1 MSWKLETVSQLR
13 PCYVDGVKALF
24 HNWGRHSRVVEPSPM
39 VGGAPGG
46 TVSYILGI
54 VEFEDGQIKQV
65 FPEKIKFVD
74 KMFDEYYWK
83 GKSKKL
89 LIRTFYNSFNDRK
102 NSYLKEEE
110 LCINMMKK

>member
-24 HNWGRHSRVVEPSPM
+24 HNWGQHSRVVEPSPM

-46 TVSYILGI
+46 TVSYILGV

-83 GKSKKL
+83 GKSK
-89 LIRTFYNSFNDRK
+89 NS
-102 NSYLKEEE
+102 
-110 LCINMMKK
+110 

>member
-1 MSWKLETVSQLR
+1 MADWSKKEPRFCYMLLDRLR
-13 PCYVDGVKALF
+13 QDCEYYL
-24 HNWGRHSRVVEPSPM
+24 RI
-39 VGGAPGG
+39 GG

-83 GKSKKL
+83 GKSK
-89 LIRTFYNSFNDRK
+89 NS
-102 NSYLKEEE
+102 
-110 LCINMMKK
+110 